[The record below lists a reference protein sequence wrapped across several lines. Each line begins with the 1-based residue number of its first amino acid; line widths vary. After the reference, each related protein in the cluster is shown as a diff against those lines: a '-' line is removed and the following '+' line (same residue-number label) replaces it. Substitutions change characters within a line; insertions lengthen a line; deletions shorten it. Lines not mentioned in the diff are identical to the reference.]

1 MWGLPLMACISTA
14 SAESRDPSARKNID
28 VSFPSGMNQSDQDP
42 QRYWAGA
49 ILPML
54 LARSAVQ
61 VVLWNQLTD
70 SEPHE
75 FPHAGLFDGKGQPK
89 PTLDLMRDLRKSLL

>member
-1 MWGLPLMACISTA
+1 MNDTA
-14 SAESRDPSARKNID
+14 
-28 VSFPSGMNQSDQDP
+28 QDP
-42 QRYWAGA
+42 QRHWAGTV
-49 ILPML
+49 LPML

-70 SEPHE
+70 GEPHE
-75 FPHAGLFDGKGQPK
+75 FPHAGLFDAKNQPK